1 MRGSPLFRAGLVLFA
16 LLLLLLPLRKLT
28 SSRANSAPAIAPLA
42 APAATVHLTITSTS
56 VPFGFEIS
64 HLGKTVWKGA
74 SDESSSSKSLTMSF
88 PPEGID
94 LGVQASWPEAK
105 EAAIRIEVTRGDDA
119 PIIKTL
125 WGNHYV
131 DDVVTFV
138 PSL

>member
-1 MRGSPLFRAGLVLFA
+1 MRGSPILRAGLILFA
-16 LLLLLLPLRKLT
+16 FLLLLLPLRKLT
-28 SSRANSAPAIAPLA
+28 SSRANSASVVAPPA
-42 APAATVHLTITSTS
+42 APAASFHLTITSTS
-56 VPFGFEIS
+56 VPFRFEIS

-105 EAAIRIEVTRGDDA
+105 EAAIRIEVTRGDNA

-125 WGNHYV
+125 WGNHRV
-131 DDVVTFV
+131 DDVVTFA
-138 PSL
+138 PSQ